1 MFDSIAGSL
10 LSFLTV
16 ARGERQGN
24 LQFNSCG
31 ESFGAELH
39 IKGSPTAFKWGETG
53 LRLGLIAADPQFGEL
68 YLSEGHEPV
77 GTE

>member
-1 MFDSIAGSL
+1 VHPF
-10 LSFLTV
+10 
-16 ARGERQGN
+16 R
-24 LQFNSCG
+24 
-31 ESFGAELH
+31 AELH

-77 GTE
+77 STE